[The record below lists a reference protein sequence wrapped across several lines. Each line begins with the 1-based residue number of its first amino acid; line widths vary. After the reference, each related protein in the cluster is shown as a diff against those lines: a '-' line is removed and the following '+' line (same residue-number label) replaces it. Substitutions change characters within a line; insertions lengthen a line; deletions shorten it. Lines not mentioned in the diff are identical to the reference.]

1 MDQGY
6 QKHWN
11 QESTNTSGSVESQAS
26 KYDVKCTSTKSGG
39 QNKVAMY
46 TSVEIENRKAATY
59 ETAYLARN
67 RKLNADAVSIFSY
80 HATPITLKSHVTV
93 KAQLN

>member
-1 MDQGY
+1 
-6 QKHWN
+6 
-11 QESTNTSGSVESQAS
+11 
-26 KYDVKCTSTKSGG
+26 
-39 QNKVAMY
+39 MY
-46 TSVEIENRKAATY
+46 TSVEIENWKAATY